1 VARKKHRGGRV
12 TPKGTRP
19 PHLGPVGVLRP
30 DGSPVDSIIDS
41 GGRELLQEDDPVGA
55 EAWASALLGMFEGAC
70 RQARLDGTEVPP
82 FEESLLLRCRQRR
95 DKRAVAVAAALAGI
109 LPPPHDHLATTVISE
124 LRGVVAGVPSW
135 VGNVGQA
142 TPTASWLASDVFGDQ
157 DSLIVGFS
165 QEGTPGEHALVV
177 LVDHNLSGQAKDA
190 WIGTDFHEVVA
201 SWKSNTDGHMR
212 MAEVPIEE
220 ALIRLRDAV
229 AMSDLWNGDTDLRTE
244 DFARHRALIRA
255 RLRRAGLTEDRPSE
269 LQVGLAERE
278 NLIREFMASSHG
290 RGLSGSLATVDVEL
304 LAHHLVDLRSD
315 YEGRPLR
322 WSPTVVS
329 LLLGDLAPRKLLL
342 DADEAAN
349 LPAVVRA
356 FVRFSADRSGLPR
369 AFVDETLATVDEVE
383 PEFLGRISD
392 PAAAG
397 PAKAVLAALQASGV
411 DLSDVDAINEALQ
424 LGDPM
429 QLPRAAP
436 KKRRRTVA
444 APPDVV
450 ASAERSPVLG
460 RLGVLATFYGDGRRL
475 TQTGRPTLA
484 DAKELVALLGTR
496 DQIDVAFGD
505 RTFKT
510 RSAAEL
516 PELGFTIRWAVAAG
530 ALRKE
535 HGKLRAT
542 VAWGNLDSRPLER
555 WMKAADALPSLGPL
569 GAYFAN
575 NRYRG
580 RNEILDDLA
589 PDILHMLVPRPAPF
603 DEVLDRVCERADAEY
618 EWIAPY
624 MQDAQQRRTSLG
636 WDLDLLAQILGW
648 AGMAERVG
656 AVVEPDPYGRDRL
669 VGGTLQLTTVG
680 RWWLDGSSAR

>member
-1 VARKKHRGGRV
+1 MARNKRRGGRV

-19 PHLGPVGVLRP
+19 PHLRPVGGVQS

-41 GGRELLQEDDPVGA
+41 GGRELLLEDDPVAA
-55 EAWASALLGMFEGAC
+55 ETWASALLDMFEGA
-70 RQARLDGTEVPP
+70 RSQARLDGMEVPP
-82 FEESLLLRCRQRR
+82 FEESLLLRCQQRR
-95 DKRAVAVAAALAGI
+95 DKRAVAVAAALAGV
-109 LPPPHDHLATTVISE
+109 LPPPHDHLATTVISD
-124 LRGVVAGVPSW
+124 LREVVAGVPSW
-135 VGNVGQA
+135 VGRVGRT
-142 TPTASWLASDVFGDQ
+142 TPTESWLASDVFGDQ
-157 DSLIVGFS
+157 DSLIVGFG
-165 QEGTPGEHALVV
+165 QEGAPGEHALVV

-190 WIGTDFHEVVA
+190 WIGADFHEVVA
-201 SWKSNTDGHMR
+201 SWKSVADRHMR

-220 ALIRLRDAV
+220 ALGQLRDAV

-255 RLRRAGLTEDRPSE
+255 RLRRTGLTEDRPSDI
-269 LQVGLAERE
+269 QVDLVERE
-278 NLIREFMASSHG
+278 HLVREFMASSHG

-349 LPAVVRA
+349 LPTVVRA
-356 FVRFSADRSGLPR
+356 FVRFSADRSGLDGV
-369 AFVDETLATVDEVE
+369 FVDETLATVDEVE
-383 PEFLGRISD
+383 PGFLGRIGD
-392 PAAAG
+392 PATAG
-397 PAKAVLAALQASGV
+397 PAKAVLAALQARGV
-411 DLSDVDAINEALQ
+411 DLSDVDAINEAFQ

-436 KKRRRTVA
+436 KKRRRTDVA
-444 APPDVV
+444 PADVV
-450 ASAERSPVLG
+450 ASAEPSPVLG

-475 TQTGRPTLA
+475 TQTGQPTLA

-496 DQIDVAFGD
+496 DQIDPTYGD

-516 PELGFTIRWAVAAG
+516 RELGFTIRWAVVAG

-542 VAWGNLDSRPLER
+542 AAWRNLDPRPLER

-569 GAYFAN
+569 AAYHAN

-589 PDILHMLVPRPAPF
+589 PDILHMLVPRPMPF
-603 DEVLDRVCERADAEY
+603 DEMLDRVCDRADAEY

-624 MQDAQQRRTSLG
+624 MKDARQRRTSFD
-636 WDLDLLAQILGW
+636 WDLALLAQILGW
-648 AGMAERVG
+648 AGIAERVG
-656 AVVEPDPYGRDRL
+656 AEVRPDLYERDRL
-669 VGGTLQLTTVG
+669 VGGMLQLTMVG
-680 RWWLDGSSAR
+680 RWWLGGTSAR